1 MILPYLDVG
10 MTNQRRSMK
19 KIDQI
24 EDNKKILFSDW
35 TGIIISF
42 KISFT
47 PSINGWAEPFIP
59 TLFGPLLL

>member
-1 MILPYLDVG
+1 
-10 MTNQRRSMK
+10 MK